1 MRIPATGMHSD
12 AILATL
18 RSFKAQDMDWQ
29 AGRVFAYVYQ
39 PDDATATLVKDA
51 YMLYLTENCLDPT
64 TFPSTARLESDV
76 VRMLADLLQGDD
88 QVVGNV
94 TSGGTESILLAVKTA
109 RDWARAQRPHIT
121 QPEMVLA
128 RTAHAAF
135 HKAAHYLGVK
145 PVVVDFD
152 PVTFEADVS
161 AMEAAI
167 TPNTIL
173 LVASAPCYS
182 QGVVDPVG
190 AIAALAQAHG
200 LLCHVDA
207 CVGGIHLA
215 FLRRLGAPVAP
226 FDFSAPGVT
235 SISVDMHKYGYA
247 AKGASVVLYRDRS
260 LRRHQIFASTDTTAY
275 TIINPTALSSRSAG
289 PLAGAWAILHYLG
302 EAGYLELVATVQAA
316 TARLIEGVKRIDGLR
331 VLGQPAMSMFAF
343 ASDTINVF
351 MLADALR
358 RRGWY
363 VQPQFSTPRSPRNLH
378 ISVTYG
384 VAHNVEA
391 LLTDLAAS
399 VEEVK
404 AQPPF
409 DRDFLQTVAAAL
421 AEDPSPAS
429 IAALMGAVGLQPG
442 ALPVETALIN
452 EVLDALP
459 DAVANAVL
467 IDFFNELG

>member
-1 MRIPATGMHSD
+1 MHIPATGMDAD
-12 AILATL
+12 AILTTL
-18 RSFKAQDMDWQ
+18 RSFKAHDMDWQ

-39 PDDATATLVKDA
+39 PDDAAAALVKDA

-64 TFPSTARLESDV
+64 TFPSTAKLESDV
-76 VRMLADLLQGDD
+76 VRMVADLLQGDE

-109 RDWARAQRPHIT
+109 RDWARVHRPHIA
-121 QPEMVLA
+121 QPEMVLP

-135 HKAAHYLGVK
+135 HKAAHYLGVR
-145 PVVVDFD
+145 PVIVDFD
-152 PVTFEADVS
+152 PVTFQADMR
-161 AMEAAI
+161 AMAAAI
-167 TPNTIL
+167 TPNTIV
-173 LVASAPCYS
+173 LVASAPSYS
-182 QGVVDPVG
+182 QGVIDPVS

-207 CVGGIHLA
+207 CVGGIHLS
-215 FLRRLGAPVAP
+215 FLRKLGHPVTP
-226 FDFSAPGVT
+226 FDFSVPGVT

-302 EAGYLELVATVQAA
+302 EAGYQEIVATVQAA
-316 TARLIEGVKRIDGLR
+316 TARLIDGVNRIPGLR
-331 VLGQPAMSMFAF
+331 VLGQPAMSMFSF
-343 ASDTINVF
+343 ASETINVF
-351 MLADALR
+351 VLADVLR

-391 LLTDLAAS
+391 LLTDLAAG

-409 DRDFLQTVAAAL
+409 DRDFLQAAAAAL
-421 AEDPSPAS
+421 AADPSQAS
-429 IAALMGAVGLQPG
+429 IQGLMAAVGLQPG
-442 ALPVETALIN
+442 ALPTETALIN

-459 DAVANAVL
+459 DEIANAVL
-467 IDFFNELG
+467 IDFFNALG

>member
-1 MRIPATGMHSD
+1 MQIPATGMHAA

-18 RSFKAQDMDWQ
+18 RNFKVHDMDWQ

-39 PDDATATLVKDA
+39 PDEATAALVKDA

-64 TFPSTARLESDV
+64 TFPSTAKLESDIV
-76 VRMLADLLQGDD
+76 HMLANLLQGDE
-88 QVVGNV
+88 QVAGNV

-109 RDWARAQRPHIT
+109 RDWARIHRPHIL

-135 HKAAHYLGVK
+135 HKAAHYLGVR

-152 PVTFEADVS
+152 PVTFAADVT

-182 QGVVDPVG
+182 QGVIDPVE
-190 AIAALAQAHG
+190 AIAALAQTHG

-207 CVGGIHLA
+207 CVGGIHLS
-215 FLRRLGAPVAP
+215 FLRKLGAPVTP
-226 FDFSAPGVT
+226 FDFSVPGVT

-316 TARLIEGVKRIDGLR
+316 TARLIEGVNRIADLR

-343 ASDTINVF
+343 TSETINVF

-421 AEDPSPAS
+421 ADDPSPATL
-429 IAALMGAVGLQPG
+429 AALMAAVGLQPG
-442 ALPVETALIN
+442 ALPEETALIN

-467 IDFFNELG
+467 TDFFNELG

>member
-1 MRIPATGMHSD
+1 MQIPATGMHAA

-18 RSFKAQDMDWQ
+18 RNFKVHDMDWQ

-39 PDDATATLVKDA
+39 PDEATAALVKDA

-64 TFPSTARLESDV
+64 TFPSTAKLESDIV
-76 VRMLADLLQGDD
+76 HMLANLLQGDE
-88 QVVGNV
+88 QVAGNV

-109 RDWARAQRPHIT
+109 RDWARIHRPHIL

-128 RTAHAAF
+128 QTAHAAF
-135 HKAAHYLGVK
+135 HKAAHYLGVR

-152 PVTFEADVS
+152 PVTFAADVT

-182 QGVVDPVG
+182 QGVIDPVE
-190 AIAALAQAHG
+190 AIAALAQTHG

-207 CVGGIHLA
+207 CVGGIHLS
-215 FLRRLGAPVAP
+215 FLRKLGAPVTP
-226 FDFSAPGVT
+226 FDFSVPGVT

-316 TARLIEGVKRIDGLR
+316 TARLIEGVNRIADLR

-343 ASDTINVF
+343 TSETINVF

-421 AEDPSPAS
+421 ADDPSPATL
-429 IAALMGAVGLQPG
+429 AALMAAVGLQPG
-442 ALPVETALIN
+442 ALPEETALIN

-467 IDFFNELG
+467 TDFFNELG

>member
-1 MRIPATGMHSD
+1 MRIPATGMPSD
-12 AILATL
+12 QILATL
-18 RSFKAQDMDWQ
+18 RNFKAHDMDWQ

-39 PDDATATLVKDA
+39 PDATSAALVKDA
-51 YMLYLTENCLDPT
+51 YMLYLSENCLDPT
-64 TFPSTARLESDV
+64 TFPSTAKLESDV

-109 RDWARAQRPHIT
+109 RDWARVHRPHIT

-145 PVVVDFD
+145 AVIVDFD
-152 PVTFEADVS
+152 PVTFQADLP

-173 LVASAPCYS
+173 LVASAPNYS
-182 QGVVDPVG
+182 QGVVDPVE
-190 AIAALAQAHG
+190 AIAALAQARG

-215 FLRRLGAPVAP
+215 FLRRLGAPTAR
-226 FDFSAPGVT
+226 FDFSTPGVT

-247 AKGASVVLYRDRS
+247 AKGASVVLHRDRS

-289 PLAGAWAILHYLG
+289 PLAGAWAILQHLG
-302 EAGYLELVATVQAA
+302 EAGYLELTATVQAA
-316 TARLIEGVKRIDGLR
+316 TARLIEGVNRIDGLR
-331 VLGQPAMSMFAF
+331 VLGQPAMSMFSF
-343 ASDTINVF
+343 ASDTVNVF
-351 MLADALR
+351 QLADALR

-378 ISVTYG
+378 LSVTYG

-409 DRDFLQTVAAAL
+409 DRDFVQAVVAAL
-421 AEDPSPAS
+421 VDDPSPAS
-429 IAALMGAVGLQPG
+429 ITALMGAVGLQPG
-442 ALPVETALIN
+442 ALPTESALIN

-467 IDFFNELG
+467 IDFLNELG